1 MVNSLKCKQI
11 TNNAKVIYVYDEKFG
26 GWINVTKFLENLK
39 HTIKTVENKSRERK
53 DFNLIRLYYAS
64 CWINLI
70 LWNCLFMAEKA
81 GALLRFQ
88 LFYYD
93 INYLSCNNIAHD
105 NSPPSTTKTVFLYR
119 NVEISDTLIIVFI
132 S

>member
-64 CWINLI
+64 C
-70 LWNCLFMAEKA
+70 
-81 GALLRFQ
+81 
-88 LFYYD
+88 
-93 INYLSCNNIAHD
+93 
-105 NSPPSTTKTVFLYR
+105 
-119 NVEISDTLIIVFI
+119 
-132 S
+132 